1 MVNSATCKVEEG
13 GVLWNCAHAFFY
25 APYYFFTK
33 YPHEVSKIYNIAKLF
48 TPILWMWTF
57 ISMGS
62 IVVGLKLAT
71 FVGTRL
77 GLNTC
82 TDELILFPLRLV
94 NKILDILYFVLLLTV
109 LFL

>member
-1 MVNSATCKVEEG
+1 
-13 GVLWNCAHAFFY
+13 
-25 APYYFFTK
+25 
-33 YPHEVSKIYNIAKLF
+33 
-48 TPILWMWTF
+48 
-57 ISMGS
+57 MGS

-71 FVGTRL
+71 VVGTRL